1 MPLFVHPSGQQEYR
15 EAMFDEL
22 LSSLTVDQLKPRL
35 ALLETGERPNRKAD
49 IIDLLRRHLLSPQLR
64 DYWGK
69 LEPIDRHA
77 VAEAIHNWG
86 GRFDPIR
93 FSNKYSDIPEVF
105 RAGGS
110 SGSRRSK
117 KADSTLSLFFFG
129 GRVPEELCANLK
141 AFVPEPE
148 PDILE
153 TTADEDIPD
162 AYPPEGQAYPE
173 DPAASPYRV
182 RKAAMDT
189 VVRHDL
195 PALLHLVDSGQVGV
209 SDKTG
214 LATAAS
220 LRKIEAVLMGGD
232 FYSAEDE
239 LGLKKWDPGS
249 LRPIRPY
256 AWPLLL
262 QTGGLAKR
270 NGRKLDLTRKG
281 KTALRAPFA
290 ETVKEVY
297 GRWRGK
303 GMLDEFR
310 RIQVV
315 KGQAGKGRRMTAV
328 GERRAVIEEA
338 LECCPVG
345 EWMQVDELFR
355 YMQAQ
360 GHDFEVA
367 HDYWKLYVADSNY
380 GSLGYSGYH
389 GFEILQG
396 RYILVYL
403 FEYLAT
409 LGLIDVAYV
418 LPYGMRGD
426 YRGLWGTDDLSF
438 FSRYDGLLY
447 FRLNPLGAWCLD
459 LCDEYRPVESSEA
472 PLLTV
477 SEDLQIRLVRVAE
490 PGELLL
496 LDRYAE
502 RTAEQTWM
510 LTAESVLGA
519 MEQGQDLGVFRD
531 FLEHGADQP
540 LGSEAADF
548 FAEIQN
554 RKAALRDGGS
564 ARLLHCSDAG
574 LVRLLTSDPATR
586 DHCLQAGAKL
596 LVVPEKGEK
605 DFREGLRKLGYVF
618 PAG

>member
-1 MPLFVHPSGQQEYR
+1 
-15 EAMFDEL
+15 
-22 LSSLTVDQLKPRL
+22 
-35 ALLETGERPNRKAD
+35 
-49 IIDLLRRHLLSPQLR
+49 
-64 DYWGK
+64 
-69 LEPIDRHA
+69 
-77 VAEAIHNWG
+77 
-86 GRFDPIR
+86 
-93 FSNKYSDIPEVF
+93 
-105 RAGGS
+105 
-110 SGSRRSK
+110 
-117 KADSTLSLFFFG
+117 
-129 GRVPEELCANLK
+129 
-141 AFVPEPE
+141 
-148 PDILE
+148 
-153 TTADEDIPD
+153 
-162 AYPPEGQAYPE
+162 
-173 DPAASPYRV
+173 
-182 RKAAMDT
+182 
-189 VVRHDL
+189 
-195 PALLHLVDSGQVGV
+195 
-209 SDKTG
+209 
-214 LATAAS
+214 
-220 LRKIEAVLMGGD
+220 
-232 FYSAEDE
+232 
-239 LGLKKWDPGS
+239 
-249 LRPIRPY
+249 
-256 AWPLLL
+256 LLL

-270 NGRKLDLTRKG
+270 NGKKLDLTRKG

-297 GRWRGK
+297 GRWRDK

-315 KGQAGKGRRMTAV
+315 KGQTGKGRRMTAAA
-328 GERRAVIEEA
+328 ERRAVIEEA
-338 LECCPVG
+338 LESCPLG
-345 EWMQVDELFR
+345 KWMHVDELFR

-409 LGLIDVAYV
+409 LGMIDVAYV
-418 LPYGMRGD
+418 LPYGMRDD

-438 FSRYDGLLY
+438 FSRYDGLLF

-459 LCDEYRPVESSEA
+459 LHDEYRPAEA
-472 PLLTV
+472 PEDPLLTV
-477 SEDLQIRLVRVAE
+477 SEDLHIHLLRVAE

-519 MEQGQDLGVFRD
+519 MEQGQDPGVFLR
-531 FLEHGADQP
+531 FLEQRSERP
-540 LGSEAADF
+540 LGSTTADF
-548 FAEIQN
+548 FAEILN

-574 LVRLLTSDPATR
+574 LVRLLISDPATR
-586 DHCLQAGAKL
+586 EHCLQAGAKL
-596 LVVPEKGEK
+596 LVVPEKDEK
-605 DFREGLRKLGYVF
+605 GFRDGLRKLGYIF

>member
-1 MPLFVHPSGQQEYR
+1 
-15 EAMFDEL
+15 MFDEL

-35 ALLETGERPNRKAD
+35 ALLDTRERPTLKAD
-49 IIDLLRRHLLSPQLR
+49 IIALLRRHLLSPQLR
-64 DYWGK
+64 DYWEK
-69 LEPIDRHA
+69 LESVDRQA
-77 VAEAIHNWG
+77 VAEAVHNWN
-86 GRFDPIR
+86 GRFDPVR
-93 FSNKYSDIPEVF
+93 FSNKYSDIPELF
-105 RAGGS
+105 RAGGA
-110 SGSRRSK
+110 SRSRHSK
-117 KADSTLSLFFFG
+117 RVDGTLSLFFFA
-129 GRVPEELCANLK
+129 GRVPAELCANLK

-148 PDILE
+148 SDTLE
-153 TTADEDIPD
+153 TTADEDVPD
-162 AYPPEGQAYPE
+162 AYPPDGRAYPQ
-173 DPAASPYRV
+173 DPASSPYRV
-182 RKAAMDT
+182 RKVAMET

-239 LGLKKWDPGS
+239 TDLKKWDPGS

-270 NGRKLDLTRKG
+270 NGKKLDLTRKG
-281 KTALRAPFA
+281 KTALRVPFA
-290 ETVKEVY
+290 ETVKGVY
-297 GRWRGK
+297 GRWRDK
-303 GMLDEFR
+303 GMSDEFR

-315 KGQAGKGRRMTAV
+315 KGQTGKGRRMTAA

-345 EWMQVDELFR
+345 EWVQVDELFR

-409 LGLIDVAYV
+409 LGMIDLAYV
-418 LPYGMRGD
+418 LPNGMRDD

-459 LCDEYRPVESSEA
+459 LCEDYRPVESA
-472 PLLTV
+472 DVPLFTV
-477 SEDLQIRLVRVAE
+477 GEDLHIHLLRVAE
-490 PGELLL
+490 HGELLM

-502 RTAEQTWM
+502 RASEQTWA
-510 LTAESVLGA
+510 LSAESVLGA
-519 MEQGQDLGVFRD
+519 MEQGQDPGVFLE
-531 FLEHGADQP
+531 FLEQRSESP
-540 LGSEAADF
+540 LGSAAADF
-548 FAEIQN
+548 FIEIQN

-596 LVVPEKGEK
+596 LVVPEKAEK
-605 DFREGLRKLGYVF
+605 GLRDGLRKLGYIF